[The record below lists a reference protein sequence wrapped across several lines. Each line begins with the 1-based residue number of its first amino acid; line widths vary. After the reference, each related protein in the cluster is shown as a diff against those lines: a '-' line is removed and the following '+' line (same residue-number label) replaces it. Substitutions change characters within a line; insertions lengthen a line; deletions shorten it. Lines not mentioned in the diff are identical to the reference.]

1 MPCKGED
8 GDFLFMRSGY
18 PFECSLGF
26 SISSLVFGNGIKQT
40 CKALNA
46 DQSEKRWN
54 QADQC

>member
-8 GDFLFMRSGY
+8 GDFLFMRSGH

-26 SISSLVFGNGIKQT
+26 SIFFTCFWNWNKQT